1 VRALA
6 EGLWRFQMTT
16 ALILFAVAALG
27 GLVMAL
33 MRFGGRELP
42 PMGLAIVHGLF
53 AAAGLVALILA
64 LVGHGFSTATTIA
77 LVGFVGAALGGFYLF
92 SMHMRKQAL
101 PIPYVVVHGL
111 FAVASFVILL
121 VGVYAL
127 R

>member
-1 VRALA
+1 
-6 EGLWRFQMTT
+6 MTT

-42 PMGLAIVHGLF
+42 PLGLALVHGLF
-53 AAAGLVALILA
+53 AAAGLVALIVA
-64 LVGHGFSTATTIA
+64 LVGQGFSTAATIA
-77 LVGFVGAALGGFYLF
+77 LVGFLGAALGGFYLF
-92 SMHMRKQAL
+92 SLHMKKQAL

-121 VGVYAL
+121 AGVYAL

>member
-1 VRALA
+1 
-6 EGLWRFQMTT
+6 MTT

-27 GLVMAL
+27 GLVMAV

-42 PMGLAIVHGLF
+42 PLGLAIVHGLF

-64 LVGHGFSTATTIA
+64 LVGHGFSLAGTIA

-92 SMHMRKQAL
+92 SLHMKRQAL
-101 PIPYVVVHGL
+101 PVPYVLVHGL

-121 VGVYAL
+121 LGVYVL

>member
-1 VRALA
+1 
-6 EGLWRFQMTT
+6 MTT

-27 GLVMAL
+27 GLVMAA
-33 MRFGGRELP
+33 MRLGGRELP

-53 AAAGLVALILA
+53 AAAGLVTLILA
-64 LVGHGFSTATTIA
+64 LVGSGFSTMATIA

-92 SMHMRKQAL
+92 SLHLKKQAL

-121 VGVYAL
+121 LGAYVL